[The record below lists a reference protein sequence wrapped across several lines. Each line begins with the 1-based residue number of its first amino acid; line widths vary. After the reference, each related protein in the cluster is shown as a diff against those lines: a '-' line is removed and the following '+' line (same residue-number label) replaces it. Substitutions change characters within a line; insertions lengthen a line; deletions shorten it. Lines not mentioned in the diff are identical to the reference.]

1 MKSDSRVALQNRV
14 YLPKGS
20 SNLGTL
26 GSVGASNLGASN
38 LGASN
43 FFAGR
48 EPFCAATAAFRSAI
62 FSQNSTRGLEL
73 SYSAAETRGRSGR

>member
-1 MKSDSRVALQNRV
+1 M
-14 YLPKGS
+14 
-20 SNLGTL
+20 
-26 GSVGASNLGASN
+26 GASN

-62 FSQNSTRGLEL
+62 FSQNSTRGFEL
-73 SYSAAETRGRSGR
+73 SYSAAREKARARARGDR